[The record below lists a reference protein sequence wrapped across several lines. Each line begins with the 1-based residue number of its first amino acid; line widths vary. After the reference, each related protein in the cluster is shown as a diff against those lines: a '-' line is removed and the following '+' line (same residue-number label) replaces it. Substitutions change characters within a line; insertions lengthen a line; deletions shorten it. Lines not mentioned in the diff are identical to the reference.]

1 MHLDYLW
8 FDVAIHG
15 EPHPDEDLIVR
26 LNLSDGAESGPEAA
40 KPAVPPPAVD
50 DLHPATAVD
59 PF

>member
-1 MHLDYLW
+1 MHMDYLW

-26 LNLSDGAESGPEAA
+26 LDLSDGAESGPEAA
-40 KPAVPPPAVD
+40 KPAVPDPQPTA
-50 DLHPATAVD
+50 AVD